1 MNYICTIEDPT
12 TRIELSLRPVDDN
25 IVEADET
32 YNLTIVLLS
41 STHNRVITSEKM
53 KTTKITIHNDDG
65 KQLHM

>member
-1 MNYICTIEDPT
+1 MNYIYTIEDPT
-12 TRIELSLRPVDDN
+12 TRIKLRLIPVDDN

-32 YNLTIVLLS
+32 YNLTIVLLP
-41 STHNRVITSEKM
+41 STHNQVITSEKM